1 MRRERRAQTAER
13 GGRRDGDVAYPDA
26 AGAGHAAAVHG
37 HEDRA
42 LPHRRRR
49 RRGGYP
55 GGPTS
60 ARAGQHVRVRVVLR
74 VLMWRRWRRWR
85 PPRGAERRRGTVAG
99 RNSSRLPPRGKVT
112 DPGRR
117 RRHRVPSR
125 ILRLFRRRGHHLPSR
140 SLHLL
145 EPIADGQSHRLPL
158 HGQDGFR
165 LLRLLRDC
173 RLASLDRRLALL
185 HAAAVLLPATRER
198 LALRR
203 DAPGVLLEP
212 SLHLGDFAHRPRVL
226 GDDGVPLR
234 FALCHRRLA
243 RVKLRVQLAPAGV
256 QRLRLVLHRALAPFQ
271 RALAPRD
278 GLRPGRELCGG

>member
-1 MRRERRAQTAER
+1 MLRVST
-13 GGRRDGDVAYPDA
+13 
-26 AGAGHAAAVHG
+26 
-37 HEDRA
+37 
-42 LPHRRRR
+42 RRR
-49 RRGGYP
+49 
-55 GGPTS
+55 
-60 ARAGQHVRVRVVLR
+60 
-74 VLMWRRWRRWR
+74 WWR
-85 PPRGAERRRGTVAG
+85 PPRGAERRRGTAAG
-99 RNSSRLPPRGKVT
+99 RRRRLALLPRGRVT

-117 RRHRVPSR
+117 RRHRVPRR
-125 ILRLFRRRGHHLPSR
+125 ILRLPRRRGHHLPSR

-158 HGQDGFR
+158 HGQGSLR

-212 SLHLGDFAHRPRVL
+212 PLHLGDFAHRSRVL

-243 RVKLRVQLAPAGV
+243 RVELRVQLAPAGV
-256 QRLRLVLHRALAPFQ
+256 QRLRLVLHRAFAPFQ
-271 RALAPRD
+271 CTLAPRQV
-278 GLRPGRELCGG
+278 LRPGRELRGG